1 MTKVTHEHFSHHRN
15 LHLSNVNVVHVY
27 QHNLNY
33 AKKILLPLKLSCMHT
48 EGNIQTY
55 RHIYAIQVNG

>member
-15 LHLSNVNVVHVY
+15 LHLSNVNVVY

-33 AKKILLPLKLSCMHT
+33 ANKILLPLKLPCMYT